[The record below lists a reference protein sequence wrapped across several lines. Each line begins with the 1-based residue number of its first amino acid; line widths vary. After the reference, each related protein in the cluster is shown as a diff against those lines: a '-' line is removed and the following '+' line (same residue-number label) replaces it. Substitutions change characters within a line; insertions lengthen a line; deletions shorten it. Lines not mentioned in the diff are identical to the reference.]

1 MTISATSNEPT
12 VATAAEAFERIA
24 DTYIPLRGRLHV
36 FGSGEQHFVMPG
48 ADDERVRRTPA
59 GLELALAD
67 APAELERQ
75 GRRCLFVVGE
85 AGAGK
90 TAFLQALCGA
100 AVRDGGAV
108 AGQPVWYGE
117 AATVL
122 ATDGRASLPADGYI
136 LLDEFDRIEPEAAR
150 IEAVR
155 TLEAMMAER
164 PEARFIVSSR
174 PSALSSAWLDDRF
187 LEVRLCAL
195 NGAER
200 ARLIERC
207 FASSGGDADAVEARL
222 AEACA
227 TPVGAFL
234 ARSPLVVRA
243 LCERVDR
250 DGTLPGPATEW
261 VEACALWAEERRDL
275 APSVDGLR
283 QGMKAI
289 RAAYSDYGEARP
301 LIRVRGGSFPM
312 GSPDDEAGRWA
323 DEGPVHTV
331 TVPDFL
337 LAPLPVTNHAYG
349 LYLAAHPDTEPP
361 PHWGESAFSHP
372 DQPVVGIAWEEA
384 RRYAAWV
391 GGRLPTEAEWE
402 YACRA
407 GTSAPRYGD
416 IESIC
421 WYRGNSGA
429 ALHPAGQKEPN
440 AWGFYDML
448 GNAWEWVE
456 DDFHAGYA
464 GAPADGRAWCDHP
477 RRTSHVLR
485 GGSWADAPHVPRA
498 ATRLNDHP
506 GPRIANVGFRLAR
519 SIHS

>member
-1 MTISATSNEPT
+1 MAATY
-12 VATAAEAFERIA
+12 V
-24 DTYIPLRGRLHV
+24 PLRGRLHV

-48 ADDERVRRTPA
+48 VDDERVRRTPA
-59 GLELALAD
+59 GLELALPD
-67 APAELERQ
+67 ALAELERQ
-75 GRRCLFVVGE
+75 GRRCLFVVGG

-100 AVRDGGAV
+100 VVRDGGAV
-108 AGQPVWYGE
+108 AGRPVWHGE
-117 AATVL
+117 VATVL
-122 ATDGRASLPADGYI
+122 ATDSGAGTRAQLPANGYI
-136 LLDEFDRIEPEAAR
+136 LLDGFDRIKPEAAR
-150 IEAVR
+150 VEAVR
-155 TLEAMMAER
+155 TLEAVMVER
-164 PEARFIVSSR
+164 PEARFVVASR

-195 NGAER
+195 DGTER

-207 FASSGGDADAVEARL
+207 SAASDGGDADAVAVRL
-222 AEACA
+222 TEACA
-227 TPVGAFL
+227 TPAGAFL
-234 ARSPLVVRA
+234 ARTPLVVRA

-250 DGTLPGPATEW
+250 DGTLPGPVSEW
-261 VEACALWAEERRDL
+261 VEACALWADERRDL
-275 APSVDGLR
+275 ASTVDGLR
-283 QGMKAI
+283 RGVEDL
-289 RAAYSDYGEARP
+289 RNAYGNGREALS

-312 GSPDDEAGRWA
+312 GSPDDEAGRWS

-337 LAPLPVTNHAYG
+337 LAPLPVMNHAYG

-361 PHWGESAFSHP
+361 PHWGDPAFSHP
-372 DQPVVGIAWEEA
+372 DQPVVGVEWEEA
-384 RRYAAWV
+384 RRYAAWA

-429 ALHPAGQKEPN
+429 ELHPVGQKEPN
-440 AWGFYDML
+440 AWGFHDML

-464 GAPADGRAWCDHP
+464 GAPDDGQAWCDRP

-485 GGSWADAPHVPRA
+485 GGSWADASHVPRA

-519 SIHS
+519 SLHP